1 MIGNTGLSVGITGNK
16 TGKPFF
22 QKKTLTGLLKIGE
35 IDPDWF
41 L

>member
-1 MIGNTGLSVGITGNK
+1 MIDNTGLSVGITGNK

-22 QKKTLTGLLKIGE
+22 QKKSLTDLLKTGE
-35 IDPDWF
+35 TDPDWF